1 MIANDSA
8 STVFETT
15 VSISVLANDTDAEG
29 DALTVTSLTQPANG
43 STALNPDN
51 TVTYTPSTG
60 FSGTDT
66 FTYIANDGQLDSN
79 IASVI
84 VTVDP

>member
-15 VSISVLANDTDAEG
+15 VSISVLTNDTDAEG
-29 DALTVTSLTQPANG
+29 DALTVTNLTQPANG
-43 STALNPDN
+43 SVALNPDN
-51 TVTYTPSTG
+51 TVTYTPDIG

-66 FTYIANDGQLDSN
+66 FTYTANDGQLNSN